1 MLLLCQR
8 FILYKL
14 NLQIYMKIYDCFM
27 FFDEEMLLD
36 LRLNIMDKYVD
47 KFVITEATYTHSGSA
62 KKLNFDINKFSKFKD
77 KIIYI
82 VVDKQ
87 PQDLFKINESDNDKH
102 DTRGQ
107 KLVLN
112 GYKRDNYQR
121 QMAQQALNDV
131 GPEDWIIIND
141 IDEIP
146 NLKNVDMRK
155 IKNKLLIF
163 KQQMFYYKFNLLYPS
178 VPWFGS
184 RACKKKNFLSPQ
196 WLRNIKHKA
205 YPLWRLD
212 IIFSK
217 RKYNDIFY
225 VHDGGWHF
233 TNIKSPEDIEKKL
246 LNYTHHDEFVKSK
259 LKLEDLRKKI
269 KEKKII
275 YDHSVDQSEY
285 KWGTDTILRTIELS
299 NMPDYLRENYKKYVN
314 WLEI

>member
-1 MLLLCQR
+1 
-8 FILYKL
+8 
-14 NLQIYMKIYDCFM
+14 MKIYDCFM

-36 LRLNIMDKYVD
+36 LRLNIMDKYID
-47 KFVITEATYTHSGSA
+47 KFVITEATYTHSGNP
-62 KKLNFDINKFSKFKD
+62 KKLIFDINKFSKFKD

-82 VVDKQ
+82 VVDK
-87 PQDLFKINESDNDKH
+87 PPPDLLKIEERDSNKQDIK
-102 DTRGQ
+102 GQ
-107 KLVLN
+107 KLILN

-121 QMAQQALNDV
+121 QMAQQALDNIEPNDWV
-131 GPEDWIIIND
+131 IIND

-146 NLKNVDMRK
+146 NLKNVDLRT

-163 KQQMFYYKFNLLYPS
+163 KQQIFYYKFNLLYPS

-196 WLRNIKHKA
+196 WLRDIKHKK

-217 RKYNDIFY
+217 KKYNDIFY
-225 VHDGGWHF
+225 INNGGWHF

-246 LNYTHHDEFVKSK
+246 LNYTHHYEFEQSGLNV
-259 LKLEDLRKKI
+259 EDLRKKVN
-269 KEKKII
+269 EKKII
-275 YDHSVDQSEY
+275 YDHGVDQRKY
-285 KWGTDTILRTIELS
+285 KWGSSKTLNKIPLS
-299 NMPDYLRENYKKYVN
+299 TLPDYLRENYKMYTN